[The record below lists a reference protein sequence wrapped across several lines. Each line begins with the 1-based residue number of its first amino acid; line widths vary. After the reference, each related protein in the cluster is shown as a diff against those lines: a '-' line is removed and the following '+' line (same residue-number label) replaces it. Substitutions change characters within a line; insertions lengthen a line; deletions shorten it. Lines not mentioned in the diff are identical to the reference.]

1 MKVGIILAGGLS
13 ERLNELGAPKQFIEI
28 NGVPLIVYCLRMF
41 ERCASIDAFAIVAPE
56 PWQEQIR
63 KWLEKYGIGKFKMFA
78 LPGRTRQHSIYNG
91 LLAVQPLQPE
101 YVVIHDA
108 ARPLVTEQ
116 DIRNC
121 IDESKGYDG
130 ATPAVSLNETV
141 YLSEDGATI
150 TALLNR
156 DKLLSGQT
164 PECYDYPKYLKAHKT
179 LTDAEIGDIRGSSEI
194 AVKTGMKIHLYKG
207 NPQNFKV
214 TTIVDFECAKYFIK
228 ESAGESLG
236 IA

>member
-1 MKVGIILAGGLS
+1 MKIGIILAGGSS

-28 NGVPLIVYCLRMF
+28 GGVPLIVYCLRMF
-41 ERCASIDAFAIVAPE
+41 ERCASIDALAIIASE
-56 PWQEQIR
+56 SWQEQIR
-63 KWLEKYGIGKFKMFA
+63 EWLEKYGIGKFKMFA

-91 LLAVQPLQPE
+91 LLAIQALQPK
-101 YVVIHDA
+101 YVIIHDA

-116 DIRNC
+116 DICSC
-121 IDESKGYDG
+121 IDESQGYDG
-130 ATPAVSLNETV
+130 ATPAVPLTETV

-150 TALLNR
+150 TSLLNR

-164 PECYDYPKYLKAHKT
+164 PECYDYAKYLKAHINNT
-179 LTDAEIGDIRGSSEI
+179 ELDNIRGSSEM
-194 AVKTGMKIHLYKG
+194 AAKAGMKIHLYKG

-214 TTIVDFECAKYFIK
+214 TNIVDFECVKYFIK
-228 ESAGESLG
+228 ERKGEGLG